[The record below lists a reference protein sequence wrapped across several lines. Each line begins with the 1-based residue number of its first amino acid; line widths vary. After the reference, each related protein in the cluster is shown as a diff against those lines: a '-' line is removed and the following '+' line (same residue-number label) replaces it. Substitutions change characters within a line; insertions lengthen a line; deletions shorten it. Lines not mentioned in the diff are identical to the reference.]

1 MADPIFRRR
10 VRLPASAEQA
20 FAWHARPGAF
30 ERLAPPWE
38 QVRLVSADGG
48 LQPGARVELA
58 LRQGPLT
65 LRWVAVHGELRPGRL
80 FTDRQESGPF
90 ALWEH
95 AHRFEPDGAGCWLED
110 EVRWRLP
117 LAPLST
123 ALAGAT
129 VRRRLEAMF
138 RYRHDTTLADLR
150 AAAGTR
156 PLRVA
161 VTGATGLVGSALVPF
176 LRTQGH
182 EVVRLLRDPRAAG
195 PGDAIWDPA
204 RGALDPAV
212 LEGLDAV
219 VHLAGENIAA
229 GRWNDARRAA
239 IRDSRTVP
247 TALLAR
253 TLAGLSRKPR
263 VLVAAS
269 AIGLYG
275 DDGGQVL
282 TERTPRGE
290 GFLPDTCAAWEA
302 ACAPARA
309 AGIRTVN
316 LRIGLVLDPR
326 GGALARMLPAFR
338 LGLAGRLS
346 HGRAWWSWIGIDDL
360 LGAIAHALRSET
372 LAGPV
377 NAVAPGALTNAEF
390 TRVLARVLRR
400 PALLPAPACALRAAL
415 GELADGLLLASLR
428 VRPQAL
434 ERDGYAFRHPQ
445 LEDALRHLLG
455 RQRPEPQPAGA
466 APRAAAGVA

>member
-1 MADPIFRRR
+1 MADPTFRRR
-10 VRLPASAEQA
+10 VRLPVRAEEA

-38 QVRLVSADGG
+38 TVRLVSATGG
-48 LQPGARVELA
+48 LAPGARVELA

-95 AHRFEPDGAGCWLED
+95 SHRFEPDGAGCWLED

-123 ALAGAT
+123 ALAGSA
-129 VRRRLEAMF
+129 VRRRLESMF

-150 AAAGTR
+150 AAAGLA
-156 PLRVA
+156 PLRVL

-182 EVVRLLRDPRAAG
+182 EVRRLLRDPRAAG
-195 PGDAIWDPA
+195 PGDAVWDPA
-204 RGALDPAV
+204 RGVLDPAV
-212 LEGLDAV
+212 LEDVDAV

-229 GRWNDARRAA
+229 GRWNAARRAA
-239 IRDSRTVP
+239 IRDSRTGP

-275 DDGGQVL
+275 HDNGQEL

-302 ACAPARA
+302 ASAPARA
-309 AGIRTVN
+309 AGIRTVH

-326 GGALARMLPAFR
+326 GGALAKMLPPFR
-338 LGLAGRLS
+338 LGVAGRLS
-346 HGRAWWSWIGIDDL
+346 DGRAWWSWIGIDDL
-360 LGAIAHALRSET
+360 LGAIGHALRSET
-372 LAGPV
+372 LQGPV

-400 PALLPAPACALRAAL
+400 PALLPAPGVALRLAL
-415 GELADGLLLASLR
+415 GDMADELLLASLR
-428 VRPQAL
+428 VRPAAL
-434 ERDGYAFRHPQ
+434 ERDGYAFRHPR

-455 RQRPEPQPAGA
+455 RQLAEPQPAGA
-466 APRAAAGVA
+466 APRTAAGVA